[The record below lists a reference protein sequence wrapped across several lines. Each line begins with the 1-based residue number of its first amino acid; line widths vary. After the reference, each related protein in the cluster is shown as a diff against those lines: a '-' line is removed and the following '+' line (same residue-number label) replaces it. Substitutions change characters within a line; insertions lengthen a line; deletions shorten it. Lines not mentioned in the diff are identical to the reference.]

1 MPSLRE
7 QLHILDDDYLV
18 AIANRGLVN
27 RAKREAAQTQL
38 SLVISDGAIEAEFSD
53 GTQVKITGALS
64 QFECSCPSR
73 TICRHVLLAMI
84 KASEENSTGVQTE
97 EEHPAVTEADFAYL
111 LEFTP
116 EQLIKTFGKSAYNNA
131 LFKIA
136 SGGTA
141 EIEVSSILNIKLGD
155 SAFVVRF
162 LPNAG
167 LEQSV
172 CGCKTKNCRHR
183 LEAILYYMRH
193 KNGKL
198 EFALPEAKAEID
210 LEILPYVKKLIEEM
224 FQVGIAR
231 LPAGYAETCGQFAVL
246 CHGAG
251 FAAFERLFQT
261 AEKELELCHQKNAAF
276 DKLRLIRSLTS
287 IYSTCRAFE
296 NGGDTRLAGQ
306 FKQQYMELPKIGI
319 LGLGASA
326 WYAKSGFCGITAVFY
341 CPELKKALTFAVSRP
356 AENEAAAMKT
366 IKQMRQMKSSWNLAL
381 GMGALGKGEL
391 SLIGAK
397 VSGSGR
403 LSSSENVTA
412 SLMQPDIPYTHPE
425 LLPCVHGDFTK
436 IKDLFLFG
444 EESPA
449 MIYAVLKVQRIENG
463 VFDRVTQSYQAQVF
477 DSAGNYLVLT
487 VEYSKLNETAIRNLE
502 HMAKNEMTPK
512 AMTVSISLS
521 EETHSTAVFPL
532 AVWLEGG
539 ERVNIGEEQLFDDK
553 DGYAKF
559 FEESCK

>member
-7 QLHILDDDYLV
+7 QLHILDDDYLA
-18 AIANRGLVN
+18 AIANKGLVN
-27 RAKREAAQTQL
+27 RARREAPQTQL
-38 SLVISDGAIEAEFSD
+38 SLVIEDDMIEARFSD
-53 GTQVKITGALS
+53 GIQVKITGTLS

-84 KASEENSTGVQTE
+84 KAAEESRTGSETE
-97 EEHPAVTEADFAYL
+97 EERSAITEADFAYL
-111 LEFTP
+111 LNFTP
-116 EQLIKTFGKSAYNNA
+116 EQLIKAFGKSAYNNA

-141 EIEVSSILNIKLGD
+141 EIEVSSILNVTLGD

-162 LPNAG
+162 LPGAE

-183 LEAILYYMRH
+183 LEAILYYTRH
-193 KNGKL
+193 KNGTL
-198 EFALPEAKAEID
+198 EFELPESETTID
-210 LEILPYVKKLIEEM
+210 IEILPYVKTLVEEM
-224 FQVGIAR
+224 FQVGLAR

-276 DKLRLIRSLTS
+276 DKRRLIRSLTS
-287 IYSTCRAFE
+287 IYSICCALE
-296 NGGDTRLAGQ
+296 QGGDPRLAGQ
-306 FKQQYMELPKIGI
+306 FKQQYMELPRVGI

-341 CPELKKALTFAVSRP
+341 CPELKKTLTFAVSRP

-366 IKQMRQMKSSWNLAL
+366 IKQMRQAKHAWNLAL
-381 GMGALGKGEL
+381 GVGALAKGEL
-391 SLIGAK
+391 SLTGAK
-397 VSGSGR
+397 VSTSGR

-412 SLMQPDIPYTHPE
+412 SLVKPDIPYTHPG
-425 LLPCVHGDFTK
+425 LSPCVHEDFTK
-436 IKDLFLFG
+436 IKDQFLFD
-444 EESPA
+444 EESAA
-449 MIYAVLKVQRIENG
+449 MIYAVLRVQTIENG
-463 VFDRVTQSYQAQVF
+463 TFDRVTQSYKAQMF
-477 DSAGNYLVLT
+477 DTAGNYLVLT
-487 VEYSKLNETAIRNLE
+487 IEYSKLNETAIRNLE
-502 HMAKNEMTPK
+502 HMAKNEITPE
-512 AMTVSISLS
+512 AMTVSLSLS
-521 EETHSTAVFPL
+521 EETHSTVIFPV
-532 AVWLEGG
+532 AVWLEDG
-539 ERVNIGEEQLFDDK
+539 ERVNIGEEQLFDSK

-559 FEESCK
+559 FEEAT

>member
-7 QLHILDDDYLV
+7 QLHILDEDYLV

-38 SLVISDGAIEAEFSD
+38 AFSISDEAINAEFSD

-73 TICRHVLLAMI
+73 TICRHVLLAII
-84 KASEENSTGVQTE
+84 KAAEESGAGAETE
-97 EEHPAVTEADFAYL
+97 EEPPAITEADFAYL
-111 LEFTP
+111 LNFTP
-116 EQLIKTFGKSAYNNA
+116 EQLIKTLGKSAYNNA

-141 EIEVSSILNIKLGD
+141 EIEMSSILNITLGD

-183 LEAILYYMRH
+183 LEAILYYMQH
-193 KNGKL
+193 KTGKL
-198 EFALPEAKAEID
+198 ELELPEAEAEID
-210 LEILPYVKKLIEEM
+210 TEILPYVKKLIEEM
-224 FQVGIAR
+224 FQVGLAR

-251 FAAFERLFQT
+251 FASFERLFQT

-276 DKLRLIRSLTS
+276 DKPRLIRSLTS
-287 IYSTCRAFE
+287 IYSTCCALE
-296 NGGDTRLAGQ
+296 QGGDARLAGQ
-306 FKQQYMELPKIGI
+306 FRQQYMELPRINI
-319 LGLGASA
+319 LGLGASL

-341 CPELKKALTFAVSRP
+341 CPELKKTLTFAVSRP

-366 IKQMRQMKSSWNLAL
+366 IKQMRQTKSSWNLAL
-381 GMGALGKGEL
+381 GMGALAKCEL
-391 SLIGAK
+391 SLTGAK

-403 LSSSENVTA
+403 LSASENVSA
-412 SLMQPDIPYTHPE
+412 SLIKPDIPYTHPGIS
-425 LLPCVHGDFTK
+425 PCVHEDFTK
-436 IKDLFLFG
+436 IKDLFLFD

-449 MIYAVLKVQRIENG
+449 MIYTVLKVQKIENG
-463 VFDRVTQSYQAQVF
+463 TFDRVTQSYKAQVF

-487 VEYSKLNETAIRNLE
+487 IDYSKLNETAIRNLE
-502 HMAKNEMTPK
+502 HMAKNEIMPE
-512 AMTVSISLS
+512 AMTVSLSLS
-521 EETHSTAVFPL
+521 EETYSTAVFPL

-539 ERVNIGEEQLFDDK
+539 ERVNIGEEQLYDDK

-559 FEESCK
+559 FEEVT

>member
-38 SLVISDGAIEAEFSD
+38 SLVISDDAIHAAFPD
-53 GTQVKITGALS
+53 GTQVNITGTLN

-73 TICRHVLLAMI
+73 TICRHVLLAII
-84 KASEENSTGVQTE
+84 KAAEDHGTNAETE
-97 EEHPAVTEADFAYL
+97 EELPAITEADFAYL

-116 EQLIKTFGKSAYNNA
+116 EQLAKIFGKSLYNNA

-136 SGGTA
+136 AGGTA
-141 EIEVSSILNIKLGD
+141 EIEVSSILNITLGD

-162 LPNAG
+162 LPKAD

-172 CGCKTKNCRHR
+172 CNCKTNTCRHR
-183 LEAILYYMRH
+183 LEAILYYMQH

-198 EFALPEAKAEID
+198 EFDLPESEID
-210 LEILPYVKKLIEEM
+210 VDLGILPYVKQLIEEM

-231 LPAGYAETCGQFAVL
+231 LPVGYAETCGQFAVL

-251 FAAFERLFQT
+251 FASFERLFQT
-261 AEKELELCHQKNAAF
+261 SEKELELCQQKNAAF
-276 DKLRLIRSLTS
+276 DKPRLIRCLTS
-287 IYSTCRAFE
+287 IYSTCCALE
-296 NGGDTRLAGQ
+296 NGGDARLAGQ
-306 FKQQYMELPKIGI
+306 FKQQYMELPKISI
-319 LGLGASA
+319 VGLGASS
-326 WYAKSGFCGITAVFY
+326 WYAKSGFCGVTAVFY
-341 CPELKKALTFAVSRP
+341 CPELKKTLTFAVSRP

-366 IKQMRQMKSSWNLAL
+366 VKQMRQAKASWNLPL
-381 GMGALGKGEL
+381 SMGALSKSEL

-397 VSGSGR
+397 VSASGR

-412 SLMQPDIPYTHPE
+412 SLMQPDIPYTHPG
-425 LLPCVHGDFTK
+425 LLPCLHEDFTT
-436 IKDLFLFG
+436 IKDLFLFD

-449 MIYAVLKVQRIENG
+449 MIYAVLKVQTMENG
-463 VFDRVTQSYQAQVF
+463 AFDRVTQSYKAQVF
-477 DSAGNYLVLT
+477 DAAGHYLTLT

-502 HMAKNEMTPK
+502 YMAKHEITPE
-512 AMTVSISLS
+512 AMTVSLSLS
-521 EETHSTAVFPL
+521 EETHSAVIFPL
-532 AVWLEGG
+532 AVWLAGG

-559 FEESCK
+559 FEEG